1 MWNVNT
7 CRSLC
12 TAGLGGRAP
21 VQSGTHGTPTCT
33 EADSIHNLAILRSS
47 VLRESATGPCPGP
60 LECSLTSQ
68 NLLRQHSNQ
77 LKSVYLD
84 SPLRER
90 HNARQHR
97 PVRISVNKKNPS
109 RKYGRRTRKK

>member
-1 MWNVNT
+1 MWKST
-7 CRSLC
+7 R
-12 TAGLGGRAP
+12 P
-21 VQSGTHGTPTCT
+21 SGTHGTPTDT
-33 EADSIHNLAILRSS
+33 EADSIHNLAILRGG

-68 NLLRQHSNQ
+68 NLLHQHSNQ
-77 LKSVYLD
+77 SKSVYLH

-97 PVRISVNKKNPS
+97 PVRISVNKKIPPGNTVEEHAQNDVTIS
-109 RKYGRRTRKK
+109 AS